1 MATAKTTYLQELRT
15 ENIHVQSG
23 SIVITDAPTD
33 NHGKG
38 LNFSPTDLCALSLTN
53 CIITTIGIY
62 AQRNEFNLKSCKAET
77 TKTME
82 SKPRR
87 IAKIEVNIEIDIP
100 MADATLK
107 TIIERVAKTC
117 PVGRSLHPEIV
128 QEVVFSW
135 K

>member
-15 ENIHVQSG
+15 ENIHIQSG
-23 SIVITDAPTD
+23 SVVLTDAPTD

-62 AQRNEFNLKSCKAET
+62 AQRNAFDLKSCKAET
-77 TKTME
+77 TKTMK
-82 SKPRR
+82 SNPRR
-87 IAKIEVNIEIDIP
+87 IAKIEVNIEINIP
-100 MADATLK
+100 AAEATLK